1 MLKKSIKLARS
12 FEAKKGKGNE
22 YAANVPG
29 YNSKRF
35 VGLEFELSQQ
45 QRQLFLC
52 TENALVRESAQLV
65 SCFIRPSPFSLSKI
79 LFGLCISYKLA
90 SICACG
96 SMWKK
101 CVWYSLLSI
110 DASACTV
117 AHGGTNDE
125 MDCWKDHCFVRTSR
139 NNLNSCVLCVD
150 SSDHF
155 IWVPRNVFYN
165 QLEKT

>member
-1 MLKKSIKLARS
+1 MLKKSIKLARD
-12 FEAKKGKGNE
+12 AKKGKGNE
-22 YAANVPG
+22 YAANLPG
-29 YNSKRF
+29 YNSKRS

-52 TENALVRESAQLV
+52 TENALFRESAQLV

-101 CVWYSLLSI
+101 CV
-110 DASACTV
+110 
-117 AHGGTNDE
+117 
-125 MDCWKDHCFVRTSR
+125 
-139 NNLNSCVLCVD
+139 
-150 SSDHF
+150 
-155 IWVPRNVFYN
+155 
-165 QLEKT
+165 